1 MNVGRLPVTANQE
14 KEPFD
19 LLRRPHVNS
28 VVIDQYR
35 LEAEIQWDNEQT
47 PLPVRWIATN
57 IADPTSTAEAWL
69 SLERSRALFEF
80 VYGEHANS
88 QMELLREHGY
98 LDLVNQQ
105 GGKSH
110 CIVNSS
116 DLLRFDFPA
125 SELRF

>member
-1 MNVGRLPVTANQE
+1 M
-14 KEPFD
+14 
-19 LLRRPHVNS
+19 NS
-28 VVIDQYR
+28 VVIDHNR

-57 IADPTSTAEAWL
+57 IADPTSTAETRL
-69 SLERSRALFEF
+69 SLEQTRALLEF
-80 VYGEHANS
+80 VYGEHANT

-98 LDLVNQQ
+98 LNLVSQQ

-110 CIVNSS
+110 CIVNSHE
-116 DLLRFDFPA
+116 LLPFGFPA

>member
-1 MNVGRLPVTANQE
+1 
-14 KEPFD
+14 
-19 LLRRPHVNS
+19 VNS

-69 SLERSRALFEF
+69 SLSGAALCSKF

-88 QMELLREHGY
+88 QMELLREH
-98 LDLVNQQ
+98 
-105 GGKSH
+105 
-110 CIVNSS
+110 
-116 DLLRFDFPA
+116 A
-125 SELRF
+125 T

>member
-1 MNVGRLPVTANQE
+1 M
-14 KEPFD
+14 
-19 LLRRPHVNS
+19 NS

-57 IADPTSTAEAWL
+57 IADTTSTAEAWL
-69 SLERSRALFEF
+69 SLERSRDLLEY

-98 LDLVNQQ
+98 LDLVNQW

-110 CIVNSS
+110 CIVTRLTFSASIFRRRSS
-116 DLLRFDFPA
+116 A
-125 SELRF
+125 SSGGWSRSFFGGNI

>member
-1 MNVGRLPVTANQE
+1 MAVVHPL
-14 KEPFD
+14 D
-19 LLRRPHVNS
+19 HLRSPHINS

-57 IADPTSTAEAWL
+57 IADTTSTAEAWL
-69 SLERSRALFEF
+69 SLEPSRALLGF

-88 QMELLREHGY
+88 QMELLREHGC
-98 LDLVNQQ
+98 LDLVNQL

-110 CIVNSS
+110 CIVNST